1 VIELALDTNAAVDYI
16 REERRSPSQIDAA
29 TRVVVP
35 LTVIGELFFGA
46 SRSARPDTNRSIIE
60 SVLERWDALLPDVE
74 TARIYGEIRAA
85 TFQNTGNL
93 GVSRVNDLW
102 IAALCIQHKLP
113 LLTNDGGF
121 DRIRGLTVIHW

>member
-16 REERRSPSQIDAA
+16 REVRRSPPQIDAA
-29 TRVVVP
+29 KRVVVP

-46 SRSARPDTNRSIIE
+46 SHSDQPDANRSIIE
-60 SVLERWDALLPDVE
+60 SALERWAPILPDIE

-85 TFQNTGNL
+85 TFHKTGNL
-93 GVSRVNDLW
+93 GPSRVNDLW
-102 IAALCIQHKLP
+102 IAALCIQHRLP

-121 DRIRGLTVIHW
+121 DRIQGLTVIHW